1 MSAKQSITELLADLD
16 ERIAHHGEQEALHT
30 EREAFHREQ
39 RAVHAAELEKLRRY
53 AETLRGATEAAAEL
67 EGAAPIHPPQP
78 PPAPAPAPAP
88 VVDLYGPGGR
98 FYLVPAIQAL
108 VARKAPGEA
117 FAVSSMT
124 AEVNRVY
131 SGQLREKV
139 DERQV
144 SVSLRWLA
152 RQGRIVVLQRGRG
165 RRAAR
170 YARAR

>member
-1 MSAKQSITELLADLD
+1 MSAKQSLTTLLADLD
-16 ERIAHHGEQEALHT
+16 RRIAHHGEQGAFHA

-39 RAVHAAELEKLRRY
+39 RAAHEAELEKLRGY
-53 AETLRGATEAAAEL
+53 AEALRGATQAAAEL
-67 EGAAPIHPPQP
+67 EGSAPAGLAP
-78 PPAPAPAPAP
+78 PPAPAPAP
-88 VVDLYGPGGR
+88 VELYGPGGR

-117 FAVSSMT
+117 FGVSSMT

-131 SGQLREKV
+131 GGQLRERV
-139 DERQV
+139 DDRQV

-152 RQGRIVVLQRGRG
+152 RQGRVAVLQRGRG
-165 RRAAR
+165 RRPAR